1 MKERANKTY
10 HVVVTAIDGD
20 TGIETEEV
28 NDTFNGFM
36 LLADVAD
43 GESAAE
49 IIMNENIMNLAVLL
63 CTGSKTKTAVRLAN
77 LILKMEENKHSEME
91 DLLMSM
97 IGGIN

>member
-36 LLADVAD
+36 LLADCMD
-43 GESAAE
+43 GETGAE
-49 IIMNENIMNLAVLL
+49 IIMNENIMNMAAHLY
-63 CTGSKTKTAVRLAN
+63 TGKKTKMAVRLAN
-77 LILKMEENKHSEME
+77 LMLKMEEDKHSEME
-91 DLLMSM
+91 DMLLNM
-97 IGGIN
+97 IGGLN

>member
-36 LLADVAD
+36 LLADAVD
-43 GESAAE
+43 GEAMAE
-49 IIMNENIMNLAVLL
+49 IIMNENIMNLAALM
-63 CTGSKTKTAVRLAN
+63 CTGNKTKIAVRLAN
-77 LILKMEENKHSEME
+77 MMLKMEESKHSEME